1 MTEKM
6 KENEHPEDK
15 KNALEWIVFSLSLLL
30 ISGILGYLIYQS
42 ILYEPGTPDVVVTFK
57 SDPSPNSPFRY
68 HVSVE
73 NKGQETAEEVNIE
86 MVLEKDGQA
95 LEIATLQ
102 IPYSPKK
109 SIREGWLNFSI
120 NPAMAD
126 TLYSRV
132 VSYKKP

>member
-1 MTEKM
+1 MTEE
-6 KENEHPEDK
+6 KEEKEHPEDK
-15 KNALEWIVFSLSLLL
+15 KNILEWIIFSLSLLL
-30 ISGILGYLIYQS
+30 ISGIFGYLIYQS
-42 ILYEPGTPDVVVTFK
+42 VIYEPGSPDLVVTFK
-57 SDPSPNSPFRY
+57 SDPSPNSPYRF

-86 MVLEKDGQA
+86 LVLKKGGQE
-95 LEIATLQ
+95 LEMATLQ
-102 IPYSPKK
+102 IPYSPKE
-109 SIREGWLNFSI
+109 STREGWLNFSK

>member
-1 MTEKM
+1 MAKEK

-15 KNALEWIVFSLSLLL
+15 KNVLEWIVFSLSLLL
-30 ISGILGYLIYQS
+30 ISGIFGYLIYQS
-42 ILYEPGTPDVVVTFK
+42 VIYEPGSPDLVVTFK
-57 SDPSPNSPFRY
+57 SDPSPNNPYRF

-86 MVLEKDGQA
+86 LVLEKDGQE
-95 LEIATLQ
+95 LEMATLQ
-102 IPYSPKK
+102 IPYAPKESK
-109 SIREGWLNFSI
+109 REGWMVFSK
-120 NPAMAD
+120 NPEMAD

>member
-1 MTEKM
+1 MTKEK
-6 KENEHPEDK
+6 KDNEHPEDK
-15 KNALEWIVFSLSLLL
+15 KNILEWIVFSLSLLL
-30 ISGILGYLIYQS
+30 ISGIFGYLIYQTV
-42 ILYEPGTPDVVVTFK
+42 IYEPGSPDLVVTFK
-57 SDPSPNSPFRY
+57 SDPSPSSPYRF

-86 MVLEKDGQA
+86 LVLEKDGEE
-95 LEIATLQ
+95 LEMATLQ
-102 IPYSPKK
+102 IPYSPKE
-109 SIREGWLNFSI
+109 STREGWLNFSK